1 MHAHKPPF
9 FSSLDTAK
17 NTGPKRLAPALNWV
31 YKYKV
36 TIRKSRNPEVD
47 MMSKLKGLN
56 VLVSLLFVIIGMLS
70 LQLGMAIV

>member
-1 MHAHKPPF
+1 
-9 FSSLDTAK
+9 
-17 NTGPKRLAPALNWV
+17 
-31 YKYKV
+31 
-36 TIRKSRNPEVD
+36 